1 MKKSILLFG
10 LLAFG
15 FAVSIPQFVTAD
27 NSAPDHI
34 EAVFDVQAIT
44 GTDMLTVYAVNE
56 NHAHAYIEPAEP
68 VTVEA
73 STQVTPESVI
83 KDISEGFSIPVDT
96 VNSLDEIETKGTYYI
111 QNIPDKGSS
120 VSTWISYGIGVL
132 GFLFGVIV
140 YIRQKYLS

>member
-1 MKKSILLFG
+1 MKKSILFG
-10 LLAFG
+10 LLAFC
-15 FAVSIPQFVTAD
+15 FAVISPQFVTAD

-34 EAVFDVQAIT
+34 EAFYDVQAIT
-44 GTDMLTVYAVNE
+44 GTDILTVHAVNE
-56 NHAHAYIEPAEP
+56 SHAYAYNEPAE
-68 VTVEA
+68 TVSIEA
-73 STQVTPESVI
+73 NPQVTPESVI

-96 VNSLDEIETKGTYYI
+96 VESLDEIETKGTYYI

-132 GFLFGVIV
+132 GFLFGVVV